1 MLIVKLLFKNAFRHK
16 FRAFLTI
23 LSITIAILAFVML
36 RTVIGGLVCRGGR
49 LFGQPPGVAQRS
61 LHHLSPPSVP
71 IRTRI
76 RQVDGVRLVSYGN
89 WFGGIYIDEKNF
101 FANFAVEPETYLKL
115 YPEYVLTPREYTAFM
130 KDRKGFAAG
139 RKLAAKYGWKIGD
152 IVTLRGTIYPGN
164 WDFVLRAIYRGKT
177 ESVDETQFFF
187 HWDYLNETM
196 KKTAPSRADEVGFYM
211 IGVKNPDFAA
221 DVSAAID
228 KNFKN
233 SWAETVTETEKA
245 FQQGFIAMSGAI
257 ITAIEVVSFV
267 VIFIMLAVVANTMA
281 MTTRERI
288 GEYAVLKTLGF
299 GGWAIGSLIAGESI
313 LISLCGCLGGIALS
327 YPAAAGFKK
336 ALGMYF
342 PIFNVETTSLI
353 MALAASII
361 VAILAAIIPVQRAIG
376 IRIADGLRR
385 IG

>member
-1 MLIVKLLFKNAFRHK
+1 MLIVRLLFKNAFRHK

-36 RTVIGGLVCRGGR
+36 RTVIGAWYAGVDASSASRLVSRNAVSIIFP
-49 LFGQPPGVAQRS
+49 LP
-61 LHHLSPPSVP
+61 LSYKDQ
-71 IRTRI
+71 IQQI
-76 RQVDGVRLVSYGN
+76 DGVRLVSYGN

-101 FANFAVEPETYLKL
+101 FANFAVEPKTYLEL
-115 YPEYVLTPREYTAFM
+115 YPEYVLPPKERNIFL
-130 KDRKGFAAG
+130 KDRKAFAAG
-139 RKLAAKYGWKIGD
+139 KKLVAKYGWKIGD

-164 WDFVLRAIYRGKT
+164 WDFILRAIYHGKT
-177 ESVDETQFFF
+177 DSVDETQFFC
-187 HWDYLNETM
+187 HWAYLNETM

-211 IGVKNPDFAA
+211 IGVDNPDLSTSI
-221 DVSAAID
+221 SAAID
-228 KNFKN
+228 KSFKN
-233 SWAETVTETEKA
+233 SWAETLTETEKA

-257 ITAIEVVSFV
+257 ITAIETVSFV

-288 GEYAVLKTLGF
+288 GEYAILKTLGF
-299 GGWAIGSLIAGESI
+299 GGWAIGSLIAGESVI
-313 LISLCGCLGGIALS
+313 ISLCGYFCGVALS
-327 YPAAAGFKK
+327 FPAAAGFKQ

-342 PIFNVETTSLI
+342 PIFKVETVSLV
-353 MALAASII
+353 MALVSSLI
-361 VAILAAIIPVQRAIG
+361 VAILAAIVPIQRAIG

>member
-1 MLIVKLLFKNAFRHK
+1 MLIVRLLFKNAFRHK

-36 RTVIGGLVCRGGR
+36 RTVIGAWYAGADASSASRLVSRNAVSIIFP
-49 LFGQPPGVAQRS
+49 LP
-61 LHHLSPPSVP
+61 LSYKD
-71 IRTRI
+71 RI
-76 RQVDGVRLVSYGN
+76 QQIDGVRLVSYGN

-101 FANFAVEPETYLKL
+101 FANFAVEPKTYLDL
-115 YPEYVLTPREYTAFM
+115 YPEYVLAPKERNAFL
-130 KDRKGFAAG
+130 KDRKAFAAG
-139 RKLAAKYGWKIGD
+139 KKLAAKYGWKIGD

-164 WDFVLRAIYRGKT
+164 WDFILRAIYHGKT
-177 ESVDETQFFF
+177 DSVDETQFFF
-187 HWDYLNETM
+187 HWAYLNETM

-211 IGVKNPDFAA
+211 IGVDNPDLSTSI
-221 DVSAAID
+221 SAAID
-228 KNFKN
+228 KSFKN
-233 SWAETVTETEKA
+233 SWAETLTETEKA

-257 ITAIEVVSFV
+257 ITAIETVSFV

-288 GEYAVLKTLGF
+288 GEYAILKTLGF
-299 GGWAIGSLIAGESI
+299 GGWAIGSLIAGESVI
-313 LISLCGCLGGIALS
+313 ISLCGYFCGVALS
-327 YPAAAGFKK
+327 FPAAAGFKQ

-342 PIFNVETTSLI
+342 PIFKVETVSLV
-353 MALAASII
+353 MALVSSLI
-361 VAILAAIIPVQRAIG
+361 VAILAAIVPIQRAIG